1 MFNLCFL
8 AWRVDVFVFSGKN
21 EEPKQSFSFQKS
33 SLIGRTVWRISQV
46 QGPIAYCLCSGLLF
60 HLSQTLT
67 VHCAGLYL
75 AGSGFTARILAWRVS
90 VTKGNRRYAGK
101 KRKHAS
107 GCSQHQ
113 YLLMISLQLHSTP
126 SRLQPVSS
134 GLGQDLVDDVCDD
147 AEWQRVIGVTSI

>member
-8 AWRVDVFVFSGKN
+8 AWRVEVFVFSGKN

-33 SLIGRTVWRISQV
+33 SLIGRTVRRISQV

-75 AGSGFTARILAWRVS
+75 ARLRFHSQDTGMKSECYQGEQKVCR
-90 VTKGNRRYAGK
+90 K
-101 KRKHAS
+101 KNEKHAS

-113 YLLMISLQLHSTP
+113 YLPMIRPQLHSTP

-134 GLGQDLVDDVCDD
+134 GLVQDLVDDVCDD
-147 AEWQRVIGVTSI
+147 AG